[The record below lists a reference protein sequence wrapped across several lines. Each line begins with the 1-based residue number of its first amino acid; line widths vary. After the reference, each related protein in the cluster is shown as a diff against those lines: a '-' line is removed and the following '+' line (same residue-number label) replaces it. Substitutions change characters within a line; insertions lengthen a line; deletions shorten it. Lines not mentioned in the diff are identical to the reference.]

1 MKQYEIVKIG
11 DRHEING
18 EFFSQDV
25 IEIYPLDCFHFSADM
40 ANQIYI
46 YIRSVD
52 LYLKGAFPIL
62 EFEDG
67 DYIQCVAVM
76 GIIDDDE
83 GKPQVVLTVDSEPV
97 RLADA
102 ICKEAYYAPRSK
114 VEQWSRLMDIVENN
128 DLLEKVVDF
137 VNLELED

>member
-97 RLADA
+97 RRADA